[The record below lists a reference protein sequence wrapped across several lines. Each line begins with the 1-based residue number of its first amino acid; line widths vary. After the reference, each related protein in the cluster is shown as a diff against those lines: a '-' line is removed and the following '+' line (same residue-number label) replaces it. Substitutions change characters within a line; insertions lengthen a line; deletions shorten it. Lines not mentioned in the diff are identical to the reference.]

1 MPEAQDEALTK
12 TAQKDRQ
19 SAKPAKVT
27 PMMEQYLSIKGANP
41 DCLLFYRMGD
51 FYELFFEDAVQAAAA
66 LDITL
71 TKRGHHDGQDI
82 PMCGVPV
89 HAAETYLSRLIRKG
103 FRVAVCEQTEDPAEA
118 KKRGSKSVVARDVV
132 RVVTPGTL
140 TEDTLLDAR
149 SNNYLAA
156 LAQVGG
162 GASGGM
168 ALAWLDVSTGDFRV
182 QSVVD
187 GSVAAV
193 LSRVNPGEL
202 LVPKRL
208 TERQDLYDLFAD
220 WRDELAIQADSLFD
234 SVNAEKRLK
243 EQYGVAALDA
253 FGDYERAELSAAG
266 ALLDYVRLTQV
277 GKVPHLSPPRKL
289 NAGAI
294 MEIDQA
300 TRRNLEL
307 TRTLSGDRAGSLL
320 DTIDR
325 TVTGGGARLLAN
337 RLSAPLTDRQA
348 IEARYDAVGFFL
360 EQAAL
365 RDDLR
370 AVLRGA
376 PDLERALSRITVGR
390 GGPRDLAAIRDGLGL
405 TASIKDLL
413 GKNAPLPALLAEAE
427 RDLGVHDVLVDRLT
441 RALADDL
448 PLITR
453 DGGFIRAG
461 YAPHLDE
468 VRNLRDHSRKLIA
481 GLEGRYRQETGI
493 DNLKIKHNNVL
504 GYFIEISSRHASRM
518 GDAFIHRQTMS
529 NAMRY
534 YSPELGDLARS
545 ISEAGDKAQ
554 ALEQELFDDLIGE
567 VTARVAEIGLAAA
580 ALAGLDWAA
589 ALADLAEER
598 RYARPKVTDD
608 LSFRIVGGR
617 HPVVEAALARDG
629 EQPFVAND
637 CDLSRDRHLWLL
649 TGPNMAGKS
658 TFLRQNALIAVLAQS
673 GAFVPAE
680 EAEIGVVDRLFSR
693 VGASDDLAR
702 GRSTFMVEMV
712 ETATILNQATERSLV
727 ILDEIGRGTA
737 TFDGLSIAWAC
748 VEHLHDAARSR
759 ALFATHYHELTALAE
774 RLPSLAPHCMRVKE
788 WQGEVVFLHEVAAGA
803 ADRSYGIH
811 VARLAGLPAP
821 VVARAEEVLHT
832 LERGEQSGAVTR
844 LIDDLPLF
852 QAAAQPKT
860 APGEAADTAP
870 HPALEVLE
878 GIDPDDLT
886 PREALDALYR
896 LSRMLKDAD

>member
-1 MPEAQDEALTK
+1 MPESIE
-12 TAQKDRQ
+12 TAPRESPGQETADTARPQ
-19 SAKPAKVT
+19 KVT

-51 FYELFFEDAVQAAAA
+51 FYELFFDDAVQAAAA

-118 KKRGSKSVVARDVV
+118 KKRGAKSVVARDVV

-156 LAQVGG
+156 LAMAGG
-162 GASGGM
+162 GL

-182 QSVVD
+182 QSVD
-187 GSVAAV
+187 EGSVAAV
-193 LSRVNPGEL
+193 LSRVQPGEL
-202 LVPKRL
+202 LVPKRM
-208 TERQDLYDLFAD
+208 TEKRDLFDLFAD

-277 GKVPHLSPPRKL
+277 GKAPRLSPPRKL
-289 NAGAI
+289 SAGAVL
-294 MEIDQA
+294 EIDQA

-307 TRTLSGDRAGSLL
+307 TRTLGGDRAGSLL
-320 DTIDR
+320 DVIDR

-337 RLSAPLTDRQA
+337 RLSAPLTDRRE

-360 EQAAL
+360 EQAGLRGDL
-365 RDDLR
+365 RD
-370 AVLRGA
+370 ALRGA

-390 GGPRDLAAIRDGLGL
+390 GGPRDLAAVRDGLTL
-405 TASIKDLL
+405 TAGIRALL
-413 GKNAPLPALLAEAE
+413 ERAGPLPALLAQGE

-441 RALADDL
+441 RALADEL

-453 DGGFIRAG
+453 DGGFIRSG

-493 DNLKIKHNNVL
+493 ETLKIKHNNVL
-504 GYFIEISSRHASRM
+504 GYFIEISARHAARM

-534 YSPELGDLARS
+534 SSPELGDLARA

-567 VTARVAEIGLAAA
+567 VTARVAEIALAAA
-580 ALAGLDWAA
+580 ALAGMDWAA

-598 RYARPKVTDD
+598 RYSRPKITDD
-608 LSFRIVGGR
+608 LSFRITGGR
-617 HPVVEAALARDG
+617 HPVVEAALSRGG

-673 GAFVPAE
+673 GSFVPAE

-748 VEHLHDAARSR
+748 VEHLHDAAKSR

-774 RLPSLAPHCMRVKE
+774 RLPALAPHCMRVKE
-788 WQGEVVFLHEVAAGA
+788 WRGEVVFLHEVAAGA

-811 VARLAGLPAP
+811 VARLAGLPAA

-852 QAAAQPKT
+852 QAAAQPKPAAA
-860 APGEAADTAP
+860 APPAP
-870 HPALEVLE
+870 HPALEVLA
-878 GIDPDDLT
+878 GMDPDDMS

-896 LSRMLKDAD
+896 LSRLIKDAD